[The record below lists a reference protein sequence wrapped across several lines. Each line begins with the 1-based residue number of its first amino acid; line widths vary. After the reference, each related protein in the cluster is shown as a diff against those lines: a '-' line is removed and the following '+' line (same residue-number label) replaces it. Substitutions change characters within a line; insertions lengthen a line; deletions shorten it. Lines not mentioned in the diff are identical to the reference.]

1 MDAFIKYE
9 SGTAQDA
16 SRRDPRYKDGRSVAS
31 NRERAQE
38 VDGGTKIMTYKPL
51 SYVRTDLGY
60 YRTSEI
66 LFAMVLC
73 TVVMGISIIYY
84 VMALRATGVL

>member
-1 MDAFIKYE
+1 
-9 SGTAQDA
+9 
-16 SRRDPRYKDGRSVAS
+16 
-31 NRERAQE
+31 
-38 VDGGTKIMTYKPL
+38 MTYKPL

-66 LFAMVLC
+66 LFAMLMC